1 MKKIVFLVLFFF
13 LNAAT
18 SEEITENDRMFIEL
32 TLKQTLK
39 RIKEYKIFKNN
50 QISKLNNDLI
60 RTKNEFSKHRKNQ
73 KYEIQKL
80 RKQLFRKNK
89 ELQNIKQKK
98 PDISKDLLLKELREK
113 LRRTEKKLS
122 QKNKKLKII
131 KEKNLDRKK
140 DILLKK
146 LRGKLRRT
154 EKKLLQKDKKIKII
168 EEECSDT
175 KITIPIRETL
185 ENNIPLEQ
193 KHQILTKEKDL
204 SRAVNIAMEK
214 AMNSSAKEP
223 AEWVEIVIED

>member
-1 MKKIVFLVLFFF
+1 MKKIVFLLLFLF
-13 LNAAT
+13 LSTAT
-18 SEEITENDRMFIEL
+18 SEEITVNDRMFIEL

-39 RIKEYKIFKNN
+39 RIKEYKVFKNK
-50 QISKLNNDLI
+50 QIATLTNDLI
-60 RTKNEFSKHRKNQ
+60 RTKNEFSKYKKN
-73 KYEIQKL
+73 KEYEIKKL

-89 ELQNIKQKK
+89 KLQNIKQKK
-98 PDISKDLLLKELREK
+98 PDISKDLLLKELRAK
-113 LRRTEKKLS
+113 LRGTEKKLF
-122 QKNKKLKII
+122 QQNKKLKII

-146 LRGKLRRT
+146 LREKLRRT

-168 EEECSDT
+168 EDKCSDT
-175 KITIPIRETL
+175 KITTFMRETL
-185 ENNIPLEQ
+185 KHNIPIQQ

-223 AEWVEIVIED
+223 SEWVEIVIED